1 MDGAFLSTFAAMG
14 GMLTLKEARA
24 MIVADVPRVETETV
38 PLEAALG
45 RVLAVDVHAASP
57 LPPFDYSAMDGYAV
71 CVADGALTMPVVG
84 ESRAGGPLPEP
95 LARGAA
101 ARILTGA
108 PIPERADAVIPQED
122 VVREGDAIT
131 VAALPKPGKHIRRAG
146 EDLQAGAL
154 ALARGTRLSAAQLG
168 LIATVDHASI
178 AVARAPRVTILS
190 TGDELRGPGEPPR
203 PGSIVDGN
211 SFMLTALAERVG
223 ARATRVHVRDDLAAT
238 RDAIRAARDSDL
250 ILTVGGVSVGDHDH
264 VRDALTAEG
273 VAIDFWRVA
282 IKPGKPLAF
291 GRSGRTRVLGLPGN
305 PAAAFVTFLLFGAPL
320 LRAMQ
325 GEARVAEPVRAALA
339 RARRGTESRTE
350 LARARLDGATVD
362 VFDNQASGA
371 VTSIAWCDALAVLP
385 PNTPAFAAGDLV
397 DVYRVSEL

>member
-1 MDGAFLSTFAAMG
+1 MAGAFLSTFAAMAA
-14 GMLTLKEARA
+14 MLSLEEARA
-24 MIVADVPRVETETV
+24 MILAEVPALETETV
-38 PLEAALG
+38 PLDAALG

-71 CVADGALTMPVVG
+71 CAGDGALTMPVIG
-84 ESRAGGPLPEP
+84 ESRAGGPLPTP

-108 PIPERADAVIPQED
+108 PIPARADAVIPQED
-122 VVREGDAIT
+122 VTREGDTIT
-131 VAALPKPGKHIRRAG
+131 VSALPQPGKHIRRAG
-146 EDLQAGAL
+146 EDLQTGAL
-154 ALARGTRLSAAQLG
+154 ALARGTRLTPAQLA
-168 LIATVDHASI
+168 LVATVDHASVP
-178 AVARAPRVTILS
+178 VARAPRVTILS
-190 TGDELRGPGEPPR
+190 TGDELRAPGEPAR

-211 SFMLTALAERVG
+211 SFMLTALAANVG
-223 ARATRVHVRDDLAAT
+223 ARATRIHVRDDLAAT
-238 RDAIRAARDSDL
+238 RAAIRAALDSDL

-291 GRSGRTRVLGLPGN
+291 GRHGRARVLGLPGN
-305 PAAAFVTFLLFGAPL
+305 PAAAFVTFLLFAAPL

-325 GEARVAEPVRAALA
+325 GETRTAPRVRAALT

-385 PNTPAFAAGDLV
+385 PHTPAFAAGDLV